1 MRDNPV
7 APGFTGSLIFH
18 EDGSVTARYGYDRA
32 VRLLYEYERSSV
44 APEDAETGRRGTS
57 WERYTMKT
65 PNGDICAR
73 RGWECVLGRLF
84 CYERSKLTPEQWR
97 ERYGTGEEN
106 AVQPF

>member
-44 APEDAETGRRGTS
+44 APEDAETGLPGS
-57 WERYTMKT
+57 
-65 PNGDICAR
+65 DI
-73 RGWECVLGRLF
+73 
-84 CYERSKLTPEQWR
+84 P
-97 ERYGTGEEN
+97 
-106 AVQPF
+106 

>member
-1 MRDNPV
+1 MRNDSV
-7 APGFTGSLIFH
+7 AAGFTSSLIFH
-18 EDGSVTARYGYDRA
+18 KDGSVTARYGYDRA
-32 VRLLYEYERSSV
+32 VRLLYEYERSGV
-44 APEDAETGRRGTS
+44 APEDAETGRRRTS

-97 ERYGTGEEN
+97 EQYGTVEEN
-106 AVQPF
+106 AVQTF

>member
-73 RGWECVLGRLF
+73 RGWGCVLGRLF
-84 CYERSKLTPEQWR
+84 CYERSKLTPERWR
-97 ERYGTGEEN
+97 ERYGTVEEN

>member
-73 RGWECVLGRLF
+73 RGWE
-84 CYERSKLTPEQWR
+84 
-97 ERYGTGEEN
+97 
-106 AVQPF
+106 

>member
-1 MRDNPV
+1 
-7 APGFTGSLIFH
+7 
-18 EDGSVTARYGYDRA
+18 
-32 VRLLYEYERSSV
+32 
-44 APEDAETGRRGTS
+44 
-57 WERYTMKT
+57 MKT

-97 ERYGTGEEN
+97 EQYGTVEEN